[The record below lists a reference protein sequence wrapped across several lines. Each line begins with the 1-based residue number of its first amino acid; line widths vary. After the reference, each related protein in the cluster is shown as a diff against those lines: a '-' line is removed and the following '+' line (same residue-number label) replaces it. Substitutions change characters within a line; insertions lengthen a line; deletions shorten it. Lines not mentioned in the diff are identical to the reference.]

1 MEKFVGG
8 GGEWEEVYEPPQ
20 NEKKP
25 ETAPESKPAE
35 PAASNEAP
43 QTGPD
48 KEGSENGPSAEP
60 DFEKRAESIIKNAES
75 GKYDQISFVPEGMKD
90 VLRKYDVSEEDIANR
105 SFDELTGILKGRM
118 AEKTSTKTAEK
129 TPVDS
134 TEKESEGR
142 LKTAREIALE
152 KAGIKP
158 EAARP
163 AAEKAPEVEA
173 KTAEEADKEKEE
185 TLKNSPEMAE
195 IKKEI
200 DAMPREEK
208 MGFARGIK
216 SIGLHAMKG
225 KSELFANGLEKAY
238 GKTKSDNIFTRS
250 IKGLAKTYRGEAEK
264 ATKQLDD
271 ARKGKTHGVVSSA
284 YLGGGAI
291 KYGRVALDIIG
302 TTAFMPLRYAM
313 LGGLGF
319 ARLAEGVK
327 EGQFENE
334 ALLDKT
340 RIETTKDAAEEAWK
354 IYEEAKAANGDQP
367 VDSAALQ
374 EAYNKNIPASLMER
388 LNKNTLTAK
397 VGMASHIIQE
407 VAKWNISH
415 SAVKIQRRLDNIEN
429 DKDMSKTEKS
439 AAQKKMLASYERR
452 LNDWDRAVT
461 QYGKADALAM
471 GARYAELAGKTAVAA
486 LGAETII
493 YGTFHTLAELF
504 GKSDLSHAAE
514 AAATAHGARGGFTAP
529 DHTAVAQGHVGA
541 SLPNQ
546 APETNVHPNIG
557 PINAGAPHEFT
568 TAQADALHQPAPTH
582 FGPMPHEAAPEI
594 PRGESVPV
602 PEAFVHA
609 DYTATIPEH
618 GSAWEAAKSIGLNQK
633 ELSDAWTNPHSIIH
647 TPEGPVQISKL
658 NLVHPGDIV
667 KFMPGNGG
675 HPGHFEVFPGS
686 GKPMGT
692 MADLDRLKEAAKAV
706 PHPPFA
712 EHPTA
717 PGQEAWVKEVFGKPS
732 TGHDNTM
739 GYPDHYPPQI
749 PTHPDHPP
757 GNPIW
762 ENAPTHAAGHT
773 PIVPEHPGLPHEVTG
788 SVEAHPGSL
797 ADTMVVRGYSGA
809 EYMAKDYRND
819 VLSYALAHHLDM
831 QNEITKFQ
839 NISQSLTGRI
849 KLYEQ
854 IHADPAKL
862 KEASALL
869 QAIKESMG
877 QIAKTY
883 GNDVIDKAKLP
894 DFLK

>member
-8 GGEWEEVYEPPQ
+8 GGEWEEVHEPPQ

-25 ETAPESKPAE
+25 EAAPESKPAE
-35 PAASNEAP
+35 PAASNETP

-48 KEGSENGPSAEP
+48 KEGPENVPAAEP
-60 DFEKRAESIIKNAES
+60 DLEKRAESIIKNAES

-90 VLRKYDVSEEDIANR
+90 VLRQYDVPEEDIASK

-118 AEKTSTKTAEK
+118 AGKTSAKTAEK

-134 TEKESEGR
+134 TEKKSEGR

-158 EAARP
+158 EAVNPSFADKFEDARAKNFIEGGERVGVFEP
-163 AAEKAPEVEA
+163 SGKKLSEPGKLFKDTEA
-173 KTAEEADKEKEE
+173 KFNRFNKLSDKEKEE
-185 TLKNSPEMAE
+185 ALKNSPEMAE

-238 GKTKSDNIFTRS
+238 SKTKSDNVFTRS

-264 ATKQLDD
+264 ATKQLED

-291 KYGRVALDIIG
+291 KYGRVALDVIG

-340 RIETTKDAAEEAWK
+340 RLDVDQAREEALK
-354 IYEEAKAANGDQP
+354 IYAEAQDANGGRP
-367 VDSAALQ
+367 VDSTALQ

-429 DKDMSKTEKS
+429 DKDMSKAEKS

-461 QYGKADALAM
+461 KYGKADALAM

-514 AAATAHGARGGFTAP
+514 AAATAHGAR
-529 DHTAVAQGHVGA
+529 
-541 SLPNQ
+541 
-546 APETNVHPNIG
+546 PNIG
-557 PINAGAPHEFT
+557 PMNAGAPHEFT

-582 FGPMPHEAAPEI
+582 FGPMPHEVAPEI

-633 ELSDAWTNPHSIIH
+633 ELSDAWANPHSIIH
-647 TPEGPVQISKL
+647 TPEGPIQISKL

-667 KFMPGNGG
+667 KFIPGNGG
-675 HPGHFEVFPGS
+675 HSGHFEVFPGS

-712 EHPTA
+712 EHPTT

-732 TGHDNTM
+732 TGHENTM

-762 ENAPTHAAGHT
+762 ELNQHAPA
-773 PIVPEHPGLPHEVTG
+773 P
-788 SVEAHPGSL
+788 
-797 ADTMVVRGYSGA
+797 
-809 EYMAKDYRND
+809 
-819 VLSYALAHHLDM
+819 
-831 QNEITKFQ
+831 
-839 NISQSLTGRI
+839 
-849 KLYEQ
+849 
-854 IHADPAKL
+854 
-862 KEASALL
+862 
-869 QAIKESMG
+869 
-877 QIAKTY
+877 
-883 GNDVIDKAKLP
+883 
-894 DFLK
+894 